1 MKRLFLFVI
10 LVTSLAACKKSEVEA
25 VDWHYDYF
33 DLTPGRYIIYDVVEI
48 NHSQGILGSDT
59 TEYQLKTVIG
69 DTITDNEGRI
79 AREFL
84 RYKRSNEIENWVLTD
99 LWTTII
105 SDYRAELVEENQRVV
120 KMVFVPTINKTWD
133 ANAYNTKEEL
143 ECYYDELHK
152 NYLVGNQSFDS
163 TIIVEQ
169 ADDLNLIKY
178 ERQYEVYATGIGLI
192 KKHYRDLNIN
202 NFNVQDINDGYELF
216 MDIVSY
222 GIE

>member
-10 LVTSLAACKKSEVEA
+10 LVSSLVACKKSEVEA
-25 VDWHYDYF
+25 IDWHYDYY
-33 DLTPGRYIIYDVVEI
+33 DLTPGRFIIYDVVEI
-48 NHSQGILGSDT
+48 THSQGAAGSDT
-59 TEYQLKTVIG
+59 NVYQLKTVIG

-84 RYKRSNEIENWVLTD
+84 RYKRSNASENWVLTD

-105 SDYRAELVEENQRVV
+105 ADYKAELVEENQRVV
-120 KMVFVPTINKTWD
+120 KMVFVPTINKSWD
-133 ANAYNTKEEL
+133 ANAKNTLGEL
-143 ECYYDELHK
+143 ECYYDELHN
-152 NYLVGNQSFDS
+152 NYAVGSQLFDS
-163 TIIVEQ
+163 TFIVEQ

-178 ERQYEVYATGIGLI
+178 ERKYEVYANGIGLI

-202 NFNVQDINDGYELF
+202 NFNIEDINDGKELF
-216 MDIVSY
+216 MEIVSY